1 MPCSRS
7 GTKLVYTR
15 SVRSNSGRKP
25 CPGPWRNAQEQHRLK
40 HKPHHSPL
48 SQSLVE
54 SLAIQSAA
62 HGRELLTKI
71 LGMCCR
77 DMPVVGVLIL
87 PDLANG
93 EVVRPTALL
102 QYLESNHAGLLSA
115 LVGQRLEQGYAVV
128 LTGRGHVHMRHHVT
142 RARRTPGSRTGDV
155 HAAVQPVVNRADEI
169 WFDLV
174 AQGIGVRSPD
184 MGVVAL
190 PVLPDRHRCELIRRG
205 NALP

>member
-1 MPCSRS
+1 MPCSRY
-7 GTKLVYTR
+7 GTKLLYTR
-15 SVRSNSGRKP
+15 SVRSNSGRQT
-25 CPGPWRNAQEQHRLK
+25 CSGPWRNAQERHWLK

-48 SQSLVE
+48 SQGLVE
-54 SLAIQSAA
+54 SLVIQSAA

-71 LGMCCR
+71 LGMRCR

-87 PDLANG
+87 PDLDNG

-102 QYLESNHAGLLSA
+102 QSLESNHAGRLSA
-115 LVGQRLEQGYAVV
+115 LVGQRFEQGYAVI
-128 LTGRGHVHMRHHVT
+128 LAGRGHVHMRHHVN
-142 RARRTPGSRTGDV
+142 RARRTRGGRAGDV

-190 PVLPDRHRCELIRRG
+190 PVLPDRPRCELIRR
-205 NALP
+205 